1 MADEKKLPERDHMSD
16 VVAEW
21 APRLN
26 MHAKKLKSS
35 GIPQSIDDTDLHAA
49 GMEGLMDA
57 FHRYDKDKG
66 NFVAFADK
74 RIEGKMRDHV
84 SASGGANIVDK
95 YYRQQ
100 AKAFKAKQETAKPAE
115 VAQPEVPSSTEE
127 D

>member
-1 MADEKKLPERDHMSD
+1 MADENKTQNRDHIND
-16 VVAEW
+16 IIEEW

-26 MHAKKLKSS
+26 MHAKKLKAG
-35 GIPQSIDDTDLHAA
+35 GIPPHIDDTDLHTA

-66 NFVAFADK
+66 NFIAFADK

-84 SASGGANIVDK
+84 SASGGVNAVDK
-95 YYRQQ
+95 YHRDK
-100 AKAFKAKQETAKPAE
+100 ARAFKAVQPVAESETE
-115 VAQPEVPSSTEE
+115 VQPSVPQAPEE

>member
-1 MADEKKLPERDHMSD
+1 MADEKKKIDRDHMSD

-35 GIPQSIDDTDLHAA
+35 GIPQSIDDADLHAA

-57 FHRYDKDKG
+57 FHRYDKNKG
-66 NFVAFADK
+66 NFIAFADK

-84 SASGGANIVDK
+84 SSSGGVNAVDK
-95 YYRQQ
+95 LLRDQ
-100 AKAFKAKQETAKPAE
+100 ARAFKANQAAKPVEPA
-115 VAQPEVPSSTEE
+115 VPTPPSSIEE